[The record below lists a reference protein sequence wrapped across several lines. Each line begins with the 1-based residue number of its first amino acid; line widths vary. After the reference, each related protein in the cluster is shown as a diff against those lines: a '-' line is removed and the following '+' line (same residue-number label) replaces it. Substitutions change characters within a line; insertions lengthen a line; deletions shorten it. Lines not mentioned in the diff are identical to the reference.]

1 MTPARLRAAAGG
13 ERTPGRAPVARRP
26 DRLRA
31 CHRRRRPG
39 DHGGRRS
46 LAALTAA
53 LAVAFVAVAADAH
66 AQAGCSD
73 VVATW
78 SSGAQEVVG
87 TTCDDPSGGR
97 ADESAPAPDPAA
109 RDV

>member
-1 MTPARLRAAAGG
+1 MHAPPPPSPDARVVS
-13 ERTPGRAPVARRP
+13 GRATAAVAP
-26 DRLRA
+26 A
-31 CHRRRRPG
+31 TT
-39 DHGGRRS
+39 GGRRS